1 MIYLYKEKDL
11 IKISLDKI
19 KRESEISTPGSRNT
33 VWMATY
39 SSPSGPRTVAVK
51 NCARFKRE
59 EALILQQLRHPNII
73 EFLGVAPLPFGGY
86 AIVTE
91 FAEKG
96 SLYDLIKQHP
106 DDWSDFKKQC
116 WIKWAI
122 EMARGLQYIHEQKYQ
137 HGDVKSPN
145 MVITRNDT
153 LKICDFSTARHC
165 EVTVSTNSIRGSWA
179 WMAPEVMGEPDPQ
192 SQTKPIVTPKSDVF
206 SYAVVVWELLTGKAP
221 FPGES
226 ALNMLKAVAIQRK
239 RLEIPT
245 ACPESLRDLLTE
257 WWDHDHTK
265 RPSMDEI
272 LSRSEPVPTYT
283 ALYDFA
289 AQEKVDLSF
298 QKGEALD
305 IIHKTGGD
313 WWFARSTKTGQEG
326 YVPSNYIRRARD
338 IDTEEWYLGHISR
351 IEAEKNLLQPGVDVQ
366 RGMFIVRDSE
376 SNPGAFSISIIDHDS
391 VRGNNVKHYEIEK
404 RDDDETGSFYIHE
417 RASFPTLAKL
427 IKHHQRVADGLCT
440 TLTYPCPRETPKTM
454 ELGNDDW
461 KIPKKCLTLKRKI
474 AVGQYGDVWKGMWE
488 GKTPV
493 AIKTLKMETGQSA
506 FLAEANIMK
515 KLRHPNLCQLCGIC
529 SDKEPIYIVMM
540 WMCNGSLL
548 NYLKG
553 DKGSNLKLPELVDIG
568 AQIAS
573 GMAYLESMNYIHRQL
588 AARNVL
594 VGDAN
599 IVKVADFGLA
609 RKNEDSELRGEGNPT
624 LLRWAAPEVLM
635 DNCHSIKSDV
645 WSFGI
650 LLTELVTHGQTPYL
664 GLGTDDKVV
673 RHVKQGYRM
682 RKIGKCPDA
691 LYELM
696 LKCWDKDPTTRY
708 TFEFLHSYLDDGFV
722 VGLCI
727 P

>member
-1 MIYLYKEKDL
+1 
-11 IKISLDKI
+11 
-19 KRESEISTPGSRNT
+19 
-33 VWMATY
+33 
-39 SSPSGPRTVAVK
+39 
-51 NCARFKRE
+51 
-59 EALILQQLRHPNII
+59 
-73 EFLGVAPLPFGGY
+73 
-86 AIVTE
+86 
-91 FAEKG
+91 
-96 SLYDLIKQHP
+96 
-106 DDWSDFKKQC
+106 
-116 WIKWAI
+116 
-122 EMARGLQYIHEQKYQ
+122 
-137 HGDVKSPN
+137 
-145 MVITRNDT
+145 MVITQDDT
-153 LKICDFSTARHC
+153 LKICDFGTARHC

-179 WMAPEVMGEPDPQ
+179 WLAPEVMGEPHNPQ
-192 SQTKPIVTPKSDVF
+192 SNTKPKVTPKSDVF
-206 SYAVVVWELLTGKAP
+206 SFAVVVWELLTGKAP
-221 FPGES
+221 FPGAS
-226 ALNMLKAVAIQRK
+226 ALDMIKAVVIER
-239 RLEIPT
+239 RRPEIPT
-245 ACPESLRDLLTE
+245 ECPEPLRDLLTE
-257 WWDHDHTK
+257 CWDHDHTK

-272 LSRSEPVPTYT
+272 LRRYEPVLTYI

-289 AQEKVDLSF
+289 AQTEVELSL
-298 QKGEALD
+298 QKGEMLD
-305 IIHKTGGD
+305 IENMDGD
-313 WWFARSTKTGQEG
+313 WWLARSTWTGQEG
-326 YVPSNYIRRARD
+326 FVPSNYIRRARD
-338 IDTEEWYLGHISR
+338 IDTEEWYFGNISR
-351 IEAEKNLLQPGVDVQ
+351 IEAERKLLQPGVQ

-376 SNPGAFSISIIDHDS
+376 SNQGTFSLSILGHDS
-391 VRGNNVKHYEIEK
+391 NVNHYKIQK
-404 RDDDETGSFYIHE
+404 RDDEAGSFYLHK
-417 RASFPTLAKL
+417 RALFPAIAEL
-427 IKHHQRVADGLCT
+427 IEHYQWVADGLCT
-440 TLTYPCPRETPKTM
+440 TLTYPCPRETPKTV
-454 ELGNDDW
+454 ELGNDVW
-461 KIPKKCLTLKRKI
+461 EIPKKCLTLKRKI

-493 AIKTLKMETGQSA
+493 AIKTLKMDTGQSA

-573 GMAYLESMNYIHRQL
+573 GMAYLESTNYIHRQL